1 MPRTG
6 ASYSPFALTAETPSS
21 ADSYSASEAQR
32 MRMVRTVAATFAGM
46 MLVPAVAF
54 AQASAPAAA
63 PSRDAWYWGING
75 GAMMFNA
82 GYDSE
87 KAVTAP
93 SVGGEWF
100 IMRQR
105 FALRISVQ
113 QAFFEEQSAVYD
125 PTVPGASRP
134 VDVKDWRR
142 YAVEVFAMPSGD
154 RFFLPYAGG
163 GVALNVLQN
172 ATPQGSFVSQESLE
186 QVYTDVDE
194 FSTRASLVGTVGAQ
208 ANLGRSAIFAQ
219 ASAMPTRNAFLLN
232 RSNYTIALEAGIRY
246 TFGSAIEKF

>member
-1 MPRTG
+1 
-6 ASYSPFALTAETPSS
+6 
-21 ADSYSASEAQR
+21 
-32 MRMVRTVAATFAGM
+32 MRMVRTFAATIAGLM
-46 MLVPAVAF
+46 VVPAVAF
-54 AQASAPAAA
+54 AQANPQAA
-63 PSRDAWYWGING
+63 PPARDAWYWGING

-87 KAVTAP
+87 KSVVAP
-93 SVGGEWF
+93 SVGAEWF

-105 FALRISVQ
+105 FAARFSIQ

-125 PTVPGASRP
+125 PTVPGAARP

-172 ATPQGSFVSQESLE
+172 ATPQGSYVSQESLE

-194 FSTRASLVGTVGAQ
+194 FSSRASLIGSVGAQ
-208 ANLGRSAIFAQ
+208 FNFGRSAFFVQ
-219 ASAMPTRNAFLLN
+219 AAAMPTRNYWLLN
-232 RSNYTIALEAGIRY
+232 RSSYTAVFEGGIRY
-246 TFGSAIEKF
+246 SFGSAIEKF

>member
-1 MPRTG
+1 M
-6 ASYSPFALTAETPSS
+6 
-21 ADSYSASEAQR
+21 
-32 MRMVRTVAATFAGM
+32 VAATFAGV

-54 AQASAPAAA
+54 AQANASAA
-63 PSRDAWYWGING
+63 PTRDAWYWGING

-87 KAVTAP
+87 QSVMAP

-105 FALRISVQ
+105 FALRVAVQ
-113 QAFFEEQSAVYD
+113 QAFFDEQTAVYD
-125 PTVPGASRP
+125 PTVSSAARP

-142 YAVEVFAMPSGD
+142 YAVEVYAMPSGD
-154 RFFLPYAGG
+154 RMLVPYAGG

-172 ATPQGSFVSQESLE
+172 ANPVGSFVSQESLE
-186 QVYTDVDE
+186 QVYTDVDN
-194 FSTRASLVGTVGAQ
+194 FSTRASLVMTAGTQ
-208 ANLGRSAIFAQ
+208 INFGRSAIFVQ

-232 RSNYTIALEAGIRY
+232 RSAYTAVFEGGIRY
-246 TFGSAIEKF
+246 SFGSGIEKF

>member
-1 MPRTG
+1 
-6 ASYSPFALTAETPSS
+6 
-21 ADSYSASEAQR
+21 

-46 MLVPAVAF
+46 MLVPAIAF
-54 AQASAPAAA
+54 AQANTQAAPA
-63 PSRDAWYWGING
+63 RDAWYWGING

-87 KAVTAP
+87 QSIVAP
-93 SVGGEWF
+93 SVGGEWL

-105 FALRISVQ
+105 FALRIAIQ

-125 PTVPGASRP
+125 PTVAGAARP

-142 YAVEVFAMPSGD
+142 YAVEVYAMPQGD
-154 RFFLPYAGG
+154 RFLLPYAGV

-172 ATPQGSFVSQESLE
+172 ATPQGSFVSQESLD

-194 FSTRASLVGTVGAQ
+194 FSSRASLVGTLGAQ
-208 ANLGRSAIFAQ
+208 ANFGRSAVFVQ
-219 ASAMPTRNAFLLN
+219 ASGMPTRNAFLFN
-232 RSNYTIALEAGIRY
+232 RSAYTLAFEAGIRY
-246 TFGSAIEKF
+246 SFGSSIEKF

>member
-1 MPRTG
+1 
-6 ASYSPFALTAETPSS
+6 
-21 ADSYSASEAQR
+21 
-32 MRMVRTVAATFAGM
+32 MRMVRTVASTFAGLM
-46 MLVPAVAF
+46 FVPAVAF
-54 AQASAPAAA
+54 AQANTAAPAPA
-63 PSRDAWYWGING
+63 RDAWYWGING

-93 SVGGEWF
+93 SVGAEWF

-105 FALRISVQ
+105 FALRVSVQ
-113 QAFFEEQSAVYD
+113 QAFFEEETGVYD
-125 PTVPGASRP
+125 PTVIGAARP

-172 ATPQGSFVSQESLE
+172 ATPRGSFVSEESLD
-186 QVYTDVDE
+186 QVYGDVDE
-194 FSTRASLVGTVGAQ
+194 FSSRASLIAAVGAQ
-208 ANLGRSAIFAQ
+208 FNFGRSALFVQ
-219 ASAMPTRNAFLLN
+219 AAAMPTRNYFLLN
-232 RSNYTIALEAGIRY
+232 RSNYTAVLEAGLRY
-246 TFGSAIEKF
+246 TFGSSIEKF

>member
-1 MPRTG
+1 
-6 ASYSPFALTAETPSS
+6 
-21 ADSYSASEAQR
+21 

-54 AQASAPAAA
+54 AQANTQAAA
-63 PSRDAWYWGING
+63 PARDAWYWGING
-75 GAMMFNA
+75 GALMFNA

-87 KAVTAP
+87 QSVVAP
-93 SVGGEWF
+93 SVGGEWL

-105 FALRISVQ
+105 FALRIAIQ

-125 PTVPGASRP
+125 PTVAGAARP

-142 YAVEVFAMPSGD
+142 YAVEVYAMPQGD
-154 RFFLPYAGG
+154 KFLLPYAGV

-186 QVYTDVDE
+186 SVYTDVDN
-194 FSTRASLVGTVGAQ
+194 FSSRASLVGTLGAQ
-208 ANLGRSAIFAQ
+208 LNFGRSGVFFQ
-219 ASAMPTRNAFLLN
+219 ASGMPTRNAFLLN
-232 RSNYTIALEAGIRY
+232 RSAYTLAFEAGIRY
-246 TFGSAIEKF
+246 SFGSSIEKF

>member
-1 MPRTG
+1 
-6 ASYSPFALTAETPSS
+6 
-21 ADSYSASEAQR
+21 

-54 AQASAPAAA
+54 AQANTQAAA
-63 PSRDAWYWGING
+63 PARDAWYWGING

-87 KAVTAP
+87 QSIVAP
-93 SVGGEWF
+93 SVGGEWL

-105 FALRISVQ
+105 FALRIAIQ

-125 PTVPGASRP
+125 PTVAGAARP

-142 YAVEVFAMPSGD
+142 YAVEVYAMPQGD
-154 RFFLPYAGG
+154 KFLLPYAGV

-194 FSTRASLVGTVGAQ
+194 FSTRASLVGTLGFQ
-208 ANLGRSAIFAQ
+208 ANFGRSAIFAQ
-219 ASAMPTRNAFLLN
+219 ASGMPTRNAFLLN
-232 RSNYTIALEAGIRY
+232 RSAYTLAFEAGIRY
-246 TFGSAIEKF
+246 SFGSSIEKF